1 MIEWSIL
8 LAAVAWSA
16 VCTATVLL
24 IVRGMRTL
32 RRADACFE
40 EGQRLSHQLQVLTR
54 RADEVLKQSEETVG
68 TINEWAQ
75 ELKRTRRVLQ
85 RGNDVLERIVAQV
98 SQRNANNASD
108 QRLTDMLQMFELGYS
123 VWSSIQAKRAM
134 SSPPSSAKNTG
145 NE

>member
-16 VCTATVLL
+16 VCMATVLF

-32 RRADACFE
+32 RRADACLE
-40 EGQRLSHQLQVLTR
+40 EGQKLSHQLQVLTR

-75 ELKRTRRVLQ
+75 ELKRTRRVFQ
-85 RGNDVLERIVAQV
+85 RGNDVLERIMAQV
-98 SQRNANNASD
+98 SQRNADNSSD
-108 QRLTDMLQMFELGYS
+108 QRMTDLFQMFELGYS
-123 VWSSIQAKRAM
+123 LWSSIQAKRAM
-134 SSPPSSAKNTG
+134 SSPPSDAKHTG
-145 NE
+145 K

>member
-16 VCTATVLL
+16 VCVAAVLL

-32 RRADACFE
+32 RRADACME
-40 EGQRLSHQLQVLTR
+40 EGQRVAHQLQILTR
-54 RADEVLKQSEETVG
+54 QADEVLKRSEETVG

-75 ELKRTRRVLQ
+75 ELKRTRKVLQ
-85 RGNDVLERIVAQV
+85 RGNDVLERIMAQA
-98 SQRNANNASD
+98 SQRNSENASD

-123 VWSSIQAKRAM
+123 LWNSIQAKRAM
-134 SSPPSSAKNTG
+134 SSAPSGVRNTG
-145 NE
+145 K